1 MKRDGKVLFYM
12 RYVLAAVCVLIIGV
26 LIYCSVNG
34 KKEKQNTADA
44 PAETQAKQEGTEKP
58 LETEKRED
66 TESLWDTEQPLNA
79 EGETDADEEET
90 GTTLIFAGDLIYG
103 STFCTNYDTEGMT
116 RVVSEE
122 LLKEMNDADITMVNE
137 EFPFST
143 RGVPMEDKQYTF
155 RADPSYVES
164 FHEMGID
171 IVALANNHTLDYGK
185 DALYDTFMT
194 LDDAGILYAGAG
206 DSVER
211 ASELQLIEVNGK
223 KFGFLAASR
232 VLPVVEWNVENS
244 VPGALST
251 YDETRLIQ
259 AIEEADSQCDVL
271 TVYVHWGVEMQE
283 YPEDYQRNLAAA
295 YIEAGA
301 DVVIGSHPH
310 VLQGVEYIDG
320 KPVFYSLGNF
330 ISTANKDKTMLVKL
344 TVDAENEIMAQIVP
358 AVTKDGQTRKMN
370 ELEQQ
375 VLNDYMESISY
386 GVTIDG
392 NGVIER

>member
-1 MKRDGKVLFYM
+1 MKKDGRILSYM
-12 RYVLAAVCVLIIGV
+12 RYIVAAVCVMVIGV
-26 LIYCSVNG
+26 LAYFMFVNP
-34 KKEKQNTADA
+34 KTANTDSEKNSGT
-44 PAETQAKQEGTEKP
+44 PETQVNSEEKDDNSADTDQTDWTEVTDTEK
-58 LETEKRED
+58 D
-66 TESLWDTEQPLNA
+66 TETDGSDKTA
-79 EGETDADEEET
+79 ES
-90 GTTLIFAGDLIYG
+90 TTLIFAGDLIYG
-103 STFCTNYDTEGMT
+103 STFCTNYDKEGMT

-122 LLKEMNDADITMVNE
+122 LLAEMKDADITMVNE

-171 IVALANNHTLDYGK
+171 IAALANNHTLDYGK
-185 DALYDTFMT
+185 DALYDTFTT
-194 LDDAGILYAGAG
+194 LDEAGILYAGAG

-211 ASELQLIEVNGK
+211 AAELQIIEVNGK
-223 KFGFLAASR
+223 RFGFLAASR

-251 YDETRLIQ
+251 YDETRLVQ

-271 TVYVHWGVEMQE
+271 TVYVHWGVELQE

-295 YIEAGA
+295 YIKAGA
-301 DVVIGSHPH
+301 DAVIGSHPH
-310 VLQGVEYIDG
+310 VLQGVEYIEG

-330 ISTANKDKTMLVKL
+330 ISTPNKDKTMLVKL
-344 TVDAENEIMAQIVP
+344 TVDEENEITAQIIP
-358 AVTKDGQTRKMN
+358 ATTENGQTRKRN

-375 VLNDYMESISY
+375 LLNDYIESISY

-392 NGVIER
+392 NGVISP

>member
-1 MKRDGKVLFYM
+1 MKKNGKVLSYI
-12 RYVLAAVCVLIIGV
+12 RYIVTAVCIIVIGV
-26 LIYCSVNG
+26 LTYCMFVNPKTANTDS
-34 KKEKQNTADA
+34 KKNSGAQKTQVSSEDKYDSSTGPDETDKNEDIVTDTETADSDKM
-44 PAETQAKQEGTEKP
+44 AE
-58 LETEKRED
+58 
-66 TESLWDTEQPLNA
+66 S
-79 EGETDADEEET
+79 
-90 GTTLIFAGDLIYG
+90 TTLIFAGDLIYG
-103 STFCTNYDTEGMT
+103 STFCTNYDKEGMT
-116 RVVSEE
+116 GVVSEE
-122 LLKEMNDADITMVNE
+122 LLAEMNAADITMVNE

-143 RGVPMEDKQYTF
+143 RGIPMEDKQYTF

-164 FHEMGID
+164 FREMGID

-185 DALYDTFMT
+185 DALYDTFTT
-194 LDDAGILYAGAG
+194 LEEAGILYAGAG

-211 ASELQLIEVNGK
+211 AAKLQIIEVNGK

-251 YDETRLIQ
+251 YDKTRLVQ

-283 YPEDYQRNLAAA
+283 HPEDYQRNLAAA

-301 DVVIGSHPH
+301 DAVIGSHPH
-310 VLQGVEYIDG
+310 VLQGVEYIEG

-330 ISTANKDKTMLVKL
+330 ISTPYKDKTMLVKL
-344 TVDAENEIMAQIVP
+344 TVDEENEITAQIIP
-358 AVTKDGQTRKMN
+358 ATTENGQTRKRN

-375 VLNDYMESISY
+375 LLNDYIESISY

-392 NGVIER
+392 NGIIGQ